1 MSHPQRYLAVFCEH
15 GNVKH
20 QASQQLLHHGRTQ
33 VPVEKKKK
41 NMKEFNFKE
50 MSKKPLCLFSLR
62 IWPFSYTEDS
72 VPRHLTCDGSVH
84 SELSQ
89 WDILADSQ
97 QAVLDGVPLSLGE
110 RPALGQ
116 PVDGLQRG
124 VHQLSVVIRAGKQG
138 GAAGQQRQQ
147 GRADVSVHGQRRFS
161 GAQHFLWVRY

>member
-1 MSHPQRYLAVFCEH
+1 
-15 GNVKH
+15 
-20 QASQQLLHHGRTQ
+20 
-33 VPVEKKKK
+33 
-41 NMKEFNFKE
+41 
-50 MSKKPLCLFSLR
+50 MSKKPLCLFFTEKMSIFLYRGLCSSTSDMWRFCSLR
-62 IWPFSYTEDS
+62 A
-72 VPRHLTCDGSVH
+72 V
-84 SELSQ
+84 SQ

>member
-1 MSHPQRYLAVFCEH
+1 MRRFC
-15 GNVKH
+15 
-20 QASQQLLHHGRTQ
+20 
-33 VPVEKKKK
+33 
-41 NMKEFNFKE
+41 
-50 MSKKPLCLFSLR
+50 SLR
-62 IWPFSYTEDS
+62 A
-72 VPRHLTCDGSVH
+72 V
-84 SELSQ
+84 SQ

-147 GRADVSVHGQRRFS
+147 GRADVSVHGQCCFS